1 MITLEAGQFG
11 NYLIVNDDGADLLV
25 QTDWDYPGLASSFGF
40 VPCECG
46 ETDGTVNCAH
56 KTATEMI
63 NDAATFLDDNLGKRV
78 EDPGYFSEDD

>member
-63 NDAATFLDDNLGKRV
+63 DDAARFLDDNLGKRV
-78 EDPGYFSEDD
+78 EDPGYFEEG